1 MASAVIID
9 DVVIVPKSIV
19 ATYYPITKID
29 EENYGVR
36 IDEILPFR
44 ISITNIGIEGYG
56 STNIP
61 PIGIAIVG
69 INNYIL

>member
-9 DVVIVPKSIV
+9 DVLVVPKSIG
-19 ATYYPITKID
+19 TTDYPITKIND
-29 EENYGVR
+29 VNYGVR

-56 STNIP
+56 SANIP
-61 PIGIAIVG
+61 PIGIALVG

>member
-9 DVVIVPKSIV
+9 DVAIVPKSIG

>member
-9 DVVIVPKSIV
+9 KKAVIPKLIS
-19 ATYYPITKID
+19 TSEYPITKIND
-29 EENYGVR
+29 VNYGVR

-44 ISITNIGIEGYG
+44 IRITNIGIESYG
-56 STNIP
+56 PGNVP

>member
-9 DVVIVPKSIV
+9 NKPVVPKQINTSN
-19 ATYYPITKID
+19 YPISKITD
-29 EENYGVR
+29 AKYTVKINEV
-36 IDEILPFR
+36 LPFR
-44 ISITNIGIEGYG
+44 IRITNIGIDGYG
-56 STNIP
+56 SANIP

>member
-9 DVVIVPKSIV
+9 KKAVIPKLIS
-19 ATYYPITKID
+19 TSEYPITKIND
-29 EENYGVR
+29 VKYGVR

-44 ISITNIGIEGYG
+44 IRITNIGIESYG
-56 STNIP
+56 PGNVP